1 MTFTPEMVHGQKQQ
15 HNIAAHSSTYKSN
28 GQNRQRKK
36 EKETKEK
43 RERKVREKESL

>member
-1 MTFTPEMVHGQKQQ
+1 MFPPSHGQQ
-15 HNIAAHSSTYKSN
+15 HNIAAHISTNKSN

-43 RERKVREKESL
+43 SASRSRRT